1 MNIGEELMK
10 EHSLQQSKKIAA
22 YAISSNKNFAALMKC
37 FFDPEYRLS
46 QRAAWAVCHAVQKHP
61 QMIDP
66 YLEAMVKQLQR
77 KDLHNAILR
86 NSVRI
91 LQDIEIPEKLHGEV
105 LNACF
110 DFIAEPT
117 TPIAVK
123 AFSLSILDKL
133 GKKYPEI
140 LPELKLIIE
149 DRWDT
154 ETPAF
159 RSRGRKIL
167 KKMNS

>member
-1 MNIGEELMK
+1 MK
-10 EHSLQQSKKIAA
+10 EHSLQQAKKIAG
-22 YAISSNKNFAALMKC
+22 YAISSRKNFAALMKC
-37 FFDPEYRLS
+37 FFYPEYRLS
-46 QRAAWAVCHAVQKHP
+46 QRAAWAVCHAVEQCP
-61 QMIDP
+61 QMIEP
-66 YLEAMVKQLQR
+66 YLEALVTQLHR
-77 KDLHNAILR
+77 KNLHNAIIR

-105 LNACF
+105 LNICF
-110 DFIAEPT
+110 GFIAEPT

-123 AFSLSILDKL
+123 AFSLSILDNL

-149 DRWDT
+149 DRWDN

-159 RSRGRKIL
+159 HSRARKIL
-167 KKMNS
+167 KKMKF